1 MERRTEI
8 SSPSRIALSA
18 TLLRSREGME
28 NSLVSY
34 PLSVTKNTS
43 TERTCRFSKTTLP
56 EQPVAEE
63 DRMLGSITGQKESGM
78 ESHFS
83 LHVNSR

>member
-1 MERRTEI
+1 
-8 SSPSRIALSA
+8 
-18 TLLRSREGME
+18 ME

-78 ESHFS
+78 ESHLS